1 MICSG
6 YLSTGDMSL
15 ALSNTTG
22 MQVIRT
28 RPVLESRAVVHGDR
42 LEISCG
48 ESGKSMLKLSS
59 AEFTTGTAL
68 QLCEHTNCYPS
79 NSELNERQ
87 SAGELYMCEYDV
99 RKALS
104 MKIYNM

>member
-15 ALSNTTG
+15 TLSNTTG

-28 RPVLESRAVVHGDR
+28 RLMLESRAVVLGDR

-48 ESGKSMLKLSS
+48 ESRKSMFKLSS
-59 AEFTTGTAL
+59 AEITTGTAL
-68 QLCEHTNCYPS
+68 QLCEHTDCYPS
-79 NSELNERQ
+79 NSELIERQ
-87 SAGELYMCEYDV
+87 SAGELSMCEYDV

-104 MKIYNM
+104 MKICNM